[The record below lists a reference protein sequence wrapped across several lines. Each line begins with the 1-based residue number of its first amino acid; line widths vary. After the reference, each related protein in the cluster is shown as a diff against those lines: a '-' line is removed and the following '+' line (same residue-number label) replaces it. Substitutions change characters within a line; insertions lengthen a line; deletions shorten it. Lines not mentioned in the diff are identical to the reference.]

1 MHKGHSRCGHEEM
14 CVAQAGGEEARRGFR
29 GDGKEI
35 CGEITVRPSRE
46 RWKEREECT

>member
-1 MHKGHSRCGHEEM
+1 M
-14 CVAQAGGEEARRGFR
+14 AQAGGEKARRGFR